1 MINVRQLMAS
11 KSQQSTLAVSPTDSV
26 YRAIELMAEQNVGAV
41 LVREKDQILGI
52 FTERDYVRKVILQN
66 RSSRTTQIQE
76 IMTKDMLTVTPE
88 TSLEDCMALMCD
100 HRIRHLPVL
109 EGERLLGMISMRDVV
124 DDLVAYKQK
133 RIESLEEYILGREY
147 RK

>member
-1 MINVRQLMAS
+1 MINVKQLMAI
-11 KSQQSTLAVSPTDSV
+11 KGQQATLAVSPTESV

-52 FTERDYVRKVILQN
+52 FTERDYVRKVILQG
-66 RSSRTTQIQE
+66 RSSRTTQIQD

-88 TSLEDCMALMCD
+88 TSLEECMALMSD
-100 HRIRHLPVL
+100 HRVRHLPVL
-109 EGERLLGMISMRDVV
+109 QGQQLVGMVSMRDVI
-124 DDLVAYKQK
+124 DALMAYKQK